1 MFADALTIDK
11 SRHFSGVFKWEE
23 TRSLKAT
30 HFLLV
35 PRSINLLQLAVDMV
49 VTRLFTRITIVLTNN
64 LFTGYI
70 AKNGGVIGKGN
81 YAIMLTLNNY

>member
-35 PRSINLLQLAVDMV
+35 HRSIYLLQMAVDV
-49 VTRLFTRITIVLTNN
+49 VITKLIYKDNYRFNSQLVYRLHCQ
-64 LFTGYI
+64 
-70 AKNGGVIGKGN
+70 NGDVIGKGN
-81 YAIMLTLNNY
+81 YAI

>member
-49 VTRLFTRITIVLTNN
+49 VTTLTIVLTNN

>member
-35 PRSINLLQLAVDMV
+35 PRSIYELQMAVDV
-49 VTRLFTRITIVLTNN
+49 VITKLIYKDNYRFNSQLVYRLHCQ
-64 LFTGYI
+64 
-70 AKNGGVIGKGN
+70 NGDVIGKGN
-81 YAIMLTLNNY
+81 YAI

>member
-1 MFADALTIDK
+1 MGGDPFVKGDTFPSCTEFNQFITTG
-11 SRHFSGVFKWEE
+11 SRYGSNN
-23 TRSLKAT
+23 AY
-30 HFLLV
+30 
-35 PRSINLLQLAVDMV
+35 LQ
-49 VTRLFTRITIVLTNN
+49 TIVLTNN